1 MIEFD
6 VEYYDD
12 EHKKKLSG
20 HDYSPAIGSLVKN
33 GIKVTEDEF
42 VVYSLFR
49 EQKNY
54 PGWRNY
60 QELKQKLPT
69 RIDTFRDYFDT
80 GGGTLKSK
88 FPRRDFD
95 IKQTESA
102 GVATAL
108 LAMNEIFNLHEADW
122 GRIPTT
128 KKFKTLDFELASE
141 LASNGK
147 RFIQVEAK
155 GTIFESKSLDNTAAL
170 KKKIEEK
177 KEAQGKLANA
187 NTLFFG
193 VIAGFPYSQNSNAV
207 GLLLDPP
214 LNNNL
219 GDPQKHRLLA
229 RLYYYVN
236 NLRTISKSHLVMAL
250 MNRIRVLEL
259 ADDYTEFDRIPLV
272 DVYGETLETPPTSIY
287 SKTMIDEEI
296 AGNVFPISRREFFY
310 SAFDLEVYNVLVKQD
325 FEMIRNYE
333 SKLARIVQQQRTIKA
348 RVEVDDLKRYD
359 LSPSLYRQIPHTKQ
373 VIMELTGKIFAT
385 RSGRVVGFLNQQ

>member
-6 VEYYDD
+6 VEYYDE
-12 EHKKKLSG
+12 EHKSKLSG
-20 HDYSPAIGSLVKN
+20 HHYSPAIGNLVKN

-60 QELKQKLPT
+60 QELKQRLPT
-69 RIDTFRDYFDT
+69 RIETFRDYFDT
-80 GGGTLKSK
+80 SGGTLKSK
-88 FPRRDFD
+88 FPRRDSD

-122 GRIPTT
+122 ERIPTT
-128 KKFKTLDFELASE
+128 NKFKTLDFELASD
-141 LASNGK
+141 GK

-155 GTIFESKSLDNTAAL
+155 GTIFESKSLDKTTTL
-170 KKKIEEK
+170 KKKIEKK
-177 KEAQGKLANA
+177 KEAQRKLANA

-193 VIAGFPYSQNSNAV
+193 VIAGFPYSQNSNARC
-207 GLLLDPP
+207 LLLDPP
-214 LNNNL
+214 PNNNL
-219 GDPQKHRLLA
+219 QDPKKHKLLA

-250 MNRIRVLEL
+250 INRIRILEL
-259 ADDYTEFDRIPLV
+259 ANDYTEFDGIPLV
-272 DVYGETLETPPTSIY
+272 DVYGETLETPPPSIY
-287 SKTMIDEEI
+287 SKTVIDEKI
-296 AGNVFPISRREFFY
+296 SGNIFPISKREFFY
-310 SAFDLEVYNVLVKQD
+310 SAFDLEVYRILAKQD

-333 SKLARIVQQQRTIKA
+333 SKLAEMFQQQRSIKA
-348 RVEVDDLKRYD
+348 RVDIDDLKRYG
-359 LSPSLYRQIPHTKQ
+359 LSPNLYRRIPHTRE
-373 VIMELTGKIFAT
+373 VIMELTGKIHIT
-385 RSGRVVGFLNQQ
+385 RSGRVVGFFNQQ